1 MSKKHTNYS
10 LVQVHVEG
18 FKVVPDQV
26 DLKVDRIS
34 TYMQTL
40 DILLPLN
47 LLSLTKV
54 PKSIK

>member
-1 MSKKHTNYS
+1 MQV
-10 LVQVHVEG
+10 LVES

-26 DLKVDRIS
+26 DLEVDHIS
-34 TYMQTL
+34 TYLQTL

-54 PKSIK
+54 PKCQVSPN

>member
-1 MSKKHTNYS
+1 M
-10 LVQVHVEG
+10 VQVDVEG

-34 TYMQTL
+34 TYLQTL

-47 LLSLTKV
+47 LLSLTRV
-54 PKSIK
+54 PKSNK

>member
-1 MSKKHTNYS
+1 MSKNHTNHS

-34 TYMQTL
+34 TYLQTL

-47 LLSLTKV
+47 LLSLTRV
-54 PKSIK
+54 PKSNK

>member
-1 MSKKHTNYS
+1 MSKKHTNHS

-34 TYMQTL
+34 TYLQTL

-54 PKSIK
+54 PKSHQ